1 MNVRPALFTE
11 QRILIIKMNWI
22 ERKIIKSPWWVR
34 YVVLGVMAT
43 ALAVYL
49 LWLVYQVLMEK

>member
-1 MNVRPALFTE
+1 
-11 QRILIIKMNWI
+11 MNWI
-22 ERKIIKSPWWVR
+22 EKMIIKSPWWVR

-49 LWLVYQVLMEK
+49 LWLVYQVLLEK